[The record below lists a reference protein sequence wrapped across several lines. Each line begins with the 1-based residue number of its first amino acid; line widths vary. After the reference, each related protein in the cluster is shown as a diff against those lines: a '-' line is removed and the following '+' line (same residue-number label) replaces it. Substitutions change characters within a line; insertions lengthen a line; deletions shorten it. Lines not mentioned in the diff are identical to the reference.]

1 MNSLIP
7 NTMSIDDHV
16 KKINQAKN
24 KVQSGIFE
32 MAEAITNAI
41 NQLQG
46 RQLELAT
53 RLNMSK
59 GTISKWI
66 SIGSNKSLM
75 SMQEKAP
82 TSFNSLYQLSSLDN
96 QFNKHYGREEGTKK
110 FLELFKNKQITA
122 FSQRN
127 DINKVVKLHQV
138 SLKKVRKIQS
148 KNSINFTKKKI
159 NTILNSEIKLRILV
173 KSKLTFNTIIV
184 VPSKN
189 QLERWDCFD
198 RETLINEDYPIKSL
212 ENLNKEIFQQCF
224 IKVKAKKLDV
234 AIRCL
239 RAWGFFYNNMDNLIT
254 LAISPNDPQQYTYVN
269 VGEYST
275 IGSTFNTGI
284 RYKQFNVNLGVAH
297 VGRLNTLSALYT
309 DVPKYNYSPEIRIN
323 STYRNKE
330 HRFSVAIFYKYNGQ
344 RNGFFLSDD
353 SVSQSLINDYHLLDM
368 NITKQL
374 LDGKLE
380 WTLGVKNLLDVQD
393 ITSTNGSGGVHSGNS
408 GTIPMNW
415 GRSFFCALKFKI

>member
-41 NQLQG
+41 NQLHG
-46 RQLELAT
+46 RQLELAS

-66 SIGSNKSLM
+66 SIGSNTSLI

-96 QFNKHYGREEGTKK
+96 QFNKHYGREKGTKK

-127 DINKVVKLHQV
+127 DINKVVKSHQD
-138 SLKKVRKIQS
+138 SLKNLRKIRSENLINS
-148 KNSINFTKKKI
+148 KKKKI
-159 NTILNSEIKLRILV
+159 DKILNSEIKLSVLV

-189 QLERWDCFD
+189 QLDRWDCFD

-212 ENLNKEIFQQCF
+212 ENLNKEIFQQCL

-234 AIRCL
+234 ALRCL
-239 RAWGFFYNNMDNLIT
+239 RAWGFFYNNILI
-254 LAISPNDPQQYTYVN
+254 PKQPK
-269 VGEYST
+269 
-275 IGSTFNTGI
+275 IGLVSI
-284 RYKQFNVNLGVAH
+284 DEEQVVIK
-297 VGRLNTLSALYT
+297 
-309 DVPKYNYSPEIRIN
+309 
-323 STYRNKE
+323 
-330 HRFSVAIFYKYNGQ
+330 
-344 RNGFFLSDD
+344 GFKGSQKNLSD
-353 SVSQSLINDYHLLDM
+353 SIKSKHNDDIILYAEKVGIKPFLFVGDV
-368 NITKQL
+368 IT
-374 LDGKLE
+374 
-380 WTLGVKNLLDVQD
+380 TKNWVYCV
-393 ITSTNGSGGVHSGNS
+393 N
-408 GTIPMNW
+408 
-415 GRSFFCALKFKI
+415 

>member
-16 KKINQAKN
+16 KKINQAKS

-41 NQLQG
+41 NQLHG

-66 SIGSNKSLM
+66 SIGSNTSLI

-189 QLERWDCFD
+189 QLDRWDCFD

-212 ENLNKEIFQQCF
+212 ENSNKEIFQQCL
-224 IKVKAKKLDV
+224 IKVQAKKLDV
-234 AIRCL
+234 ALRCL
-239 RAWGFFYNNMDNLIT
+239 RAWGFFYNNILIPKQPKKG
-254 LAISPNDPQQYTYVN
+254 LVSINEELVVIKGFKGLQQNFSESMNSNHNDDLVLYSEK
-269 VGEYST
+269 VG
-275 IGSTFNTGI
+275 IKPFL
-284 RYKQFNVNLGVAH
+284 F
-297 VGRLNTLSALYT
+297 VG
-309 DVPKYNYSPEIRIN
+309 DVITTKNWVYCIN
-323 STYRNKE
+323 
-330 HRFSVAIFYKYNGQ
+330 
-344 RNGFFLSDD
+344 
-353 SVSQSLINDYHLLDM
+353 
-368 NITKQL
+368 
-374 LDGKLE
+374 
-380 WTLGVKNLLDVQD
+380 
-393 ITSTNGSGGVHSGNS
+393 
-408 GTIPMNW
+408 
-415 GRSFFCALKFKI
+415 

>member
-1 MNSLIP
+1 MNSLVP
-7 NTMSIDDHV
+7 NTMSMDDHV

-24 KVQSGIFE
+24 KVQTGIFE

-41 NQLQG
+41 NQLHG
-46 RQLELAT
+46 RQLELAE

-96 QFNKHYGREEGTKK
+96 QFNKHYGREKGTKK

-127 DINKVVKLHQV
+127 DINKVVKLYQD
-138 SLKKVRKIQS
+138 SLKKIKKIES
-148 KNSINFTKKKI
+148 ENSININKKRI
-159 NTILNSEIKLRILV
+159 NTILNSEIKLRVLV
-173 KSKLTFNTIIV
+173 KSKLTFNTIII

-189 QLERWDCFD
+189 QLDRWDVFD

-234 AIRCL
+234 AVRCL
-239 RAWGFFYNNMDNLIT
+239 RAWGFFYNNILI
-254 LAISPNDPQQYTYVN
+254 P
-269 VGEYST
+269 
-275 IGSTFNTGI
+275 
-284 RYKQFNVNLGVAH
+284 KQ
-297 VGRLNTLSALYT
+297 
-309 DVPKYNYSPEIRIN
+309 PKKGLVSIN
-323 STYRNKE
+323 EEQVVIK
-330 HRFSVAIFYKYNGQ
+330 
-344 RNGFFLSDD
+344 GFKGPL
-353 SVSQSLINDYHLLDM
+353 
-368 NITKQL
+368 
-374 LDGKLE
+374 
-380 WTLGVKNLLDVQD
+380 KNLNDSMYSNHNDDLVLHAEQVGIKPFLFVGDVV
-393 ITSTNGSGGVHSGNS
+393 TTK
-408 GTIPMNW
+408 NW
-415 GRSFFCALKFKI
+415 VYCVN